1 MSFLDRIAACNAR
14 DLSGFRPWFAEGRH
28 AGWLRRALAER
39 LLADWPRHFAERG
52 EALVFGREAKDFA
65 GRTDAMAE
73 IVDALAATDAAPP
86 LRNERYAV
94 TDAWGRAPMLEMDR
108 GAVPT
113 FGVRAYG
120 VHMNGLVR
128 HRDSTF
134 MWIAKRNPKK
144 ATWPGKLDNMVAG
157 GQPAGL
163 GLFENLI
170 KEAYE
175 EAGLS
180 AIEVQGAQPVGAITY
195 AYEIAEGLK
204 PDTQFCYDLEL
215 PFEFVPEPQDHEVA
229 GFELMPIEE
238 VARIVRDTEEFKPN
252 CDLVIIDFLLRHG
265 FLSPDEEPDYAAIA
279 QGLRTKLPEA
289 TL

>member
-1 MSFLDRIAACNAR
+1 MSFLDRIATCNTR
-14 DLSGFRPWFAEGRH
+14 DLAGFRPWFAEGRH
-28 AGWLRRALAER
+28 AGWLRRAFAER
-39 LLADWPRHFAERG
+39 LLADWPQQFAERG
-52 EALVFGREAKDFA
+52 EALVFGRAAKDSA
-65 GRTDAMAE
+65 GRTAAMAE
-73 IVDALAATDAAPP
+73 IVATLADTGVVPR
-86 LRNERYAV
+86 LREERYAV
-94 TDAWGRAPMLEMDR
+94 TDAWGRAPMLEIDR
-108 GAVPT
+108 AAVPS

-120 VHMNGLVR
+120 VHMNGYVR
-128 HRDSTF
+128 HRDRTF
-134 MWIAKRNPKK
+134 MWIARRNPDKP
-144 ATWPGKLDNMVAG
+144 TWPGRLDNMVAG

-170 KEAYE
+170 KEAHE

-180 AIEVQGAQPVGAITY
+180 AIEVQGARPVGAITY
-195 AYEIAEGLK
+195 AYENAEGLK
-204 PDTQFCYDLEL
+204 PDTQFCFDLEL

-229 GFELMPIEE
+229 GFDLVPIEE

-289 TL
+289 AL